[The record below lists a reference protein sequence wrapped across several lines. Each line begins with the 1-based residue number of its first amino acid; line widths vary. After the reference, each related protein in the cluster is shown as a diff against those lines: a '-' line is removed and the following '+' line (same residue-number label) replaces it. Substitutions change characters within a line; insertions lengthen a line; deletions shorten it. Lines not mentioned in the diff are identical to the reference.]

1 MQEPNA
7 GKNLALEV
15 NGQVF
20 LRYPIKTK
28 LVTQNDKLA
37 DIIREFVL
45 TYYQTGDIVVL
56 SERMVAI
63 TQGRLIHES
72 AITPSWWSKILIK
85 FVKKWPNDPG
95 FRNAK
100 KMQVVINIVGLPRVL
115 LAAAVSALTKP
126 LGIHGLFYRLCGH
139 GVSEIDGFAPGTIP
153 PYDQYAVLGP
163 ENPTQVCNDLA
174 REFNFECAIVDANN
188 IDVAILG
195 ASHNLSITLS
205 DLKKSFI
212 DNPIGQG
219 LEQTP
224 ICLVR
229 KQNKN

>member
-1 MQEPNA
+1 MSDNLA
-7 GKNLALEV
+7 KNLIIKVGDRE
-15 NGQVF
+15 F
-20 LRYPIKTK
+20 SRYPLKTHLITK
-28 LVTQNDKLA
+28 DDQLA
-37 DIIREFVL
+37 DVIEKYVL
-45 TYYQTGDIVVL
+45 PVSQIGDMIVM

-72 AITPSWWSKILIK
+72 EIKASFLAKFLIK

-100 KMQVVINIVGLPRVL
+100 KMQVAINMIGYPRIL
-115 LAAAVSALTKP
+115 LAALVSALTKP
-126 LGIHGLFYRLCGH
+126 FGIRGLFYKICGH
-139 GVSEIDGFAPGTIP
+139 EVAEIDGFAQGTIP

-163 ENPTQVCNDLA
+163 KDPAGVCEDLKQK
-174 REFNFECAIVDANN
+174 FNLDFAIVDANN

-195 ASHNLSITLS
+195 TSKNFPLTHA
-205 DLKKSFI
+205 DLRLAFI

-224 ICLVR
+224 ICIVR
-229 KQNKN
+229 EKV